1 MSGPSVDHMFA
12 SLSGLSVGDGFGEQF
27 FSPAIVAKHLTE
39 RSLPPAPW
47 SWTDDTNMALSIVD
61 VLNAGGTVDQD
72 ALASSFGDHFD
83 PTRGYGPAMHGLLP
97 PYAMGADWRRE
108 ASGLFG
114 GTGSY
119 GNGAAMRVAPLG
131 AYFSDDLDRVVIEA
145 AKSAEVTHGHPE
157 GIAGAIAVAV
167 AAATAANAADTPTPD
182 PNALVETVIAHA
194 PKSEVRDRLE
204 RIHRLPPSPRLSE
217 VVSLLGN
224 GSRLTAQDT
233 VAFCVW
239 AAAQHLTDYPA
250 ALWVTATAG
259 GDVDTTCAIVGGI
272 VAAHTGTV
280 GIPTEWLQSREAL
293 PDWAPTR

>member
-1 MSGPSVDHMFA
+1 MSGQPVDQMFA
-12 SLSGLSVGDGFGEQF
+12 SLTGLSVGDGFGEQF
-27 FSPAIVAKHLTE
+27 FSPAIVAKHLAE
-39 RSLPPAPW
+39 RSLPPGPW

-61 VLNAGGTVDQD
+61 VLNASGTVDQN
-72 ALASSFGDHFD
+72 ALASSFGNHFD

-167 AAATAANAADTPTPD
+167 AAANAADTPTPD

-239 AAAQHLTDYPA
+239 AAAHHLTDYPA
-250 ALWVTATAG
+250 ALWVTAAAG

-280 GIPTEWLQSREAL
+280 GIPAEWLQSRELL
-293 PDWAPTR
+293 PDWALQR

>member
-1 MSGPSVDHMFA
+1 MSGPSLDHMFA

-27 FSPAIVAKHLTE
+27 FSAAIVAKHLIE
-39 RSLPPAPW
+39 RSLPSAPW

-131 AYFSDDLDRVVIEA
+131 AYFSDYLDRVVIEA

-167 AAATAANAADTPTPD
+167 AAATAANADTPTPD
-182 PNALVETVIAHA
+182 PNALRETVIAHT